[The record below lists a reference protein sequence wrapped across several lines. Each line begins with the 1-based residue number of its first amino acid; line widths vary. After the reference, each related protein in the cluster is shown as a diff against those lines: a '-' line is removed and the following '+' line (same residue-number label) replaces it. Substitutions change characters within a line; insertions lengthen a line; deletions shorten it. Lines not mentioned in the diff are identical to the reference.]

1 MPRSLKKDFQFFA
14 IPQLT
19 ILPQLRNLHH
29 HRVQNDILR
38 SIDDGGRVMLPERER
53 RECVTASDLDR
64 LRIRLRSDR
73 LEFWL
78 NGLRPASPWEKPK
91 WHYMIGQFANRRAT
105 KMLSRDQNF

>member
-38 SIDDGGRVMLPERER
+38 SIDDGGRVMLLL
-53 RECVTASDLDR
+53 LDMSAAFDTVDHNI
-64 LRIRLRSDR
+64 L
-73 LEFWL
+73 
-78 NGLRPASPWEKPK
+78 
-91 WHYMIGQFANRRAT
+91 
-105 KMLSRDQNF
+105 LSRLSTSFGINGKALAWFRYWARFYT